1 MRALERMM
9 DSNLGDGKGFDAQR
23 ANKRILNQLK
33 RDGAGDEYKKYG
45 DVLDIIQGATGI
57 TRPLG
62 FGHRDGY
69 FDGEEGRIS
78 RATEFFAEVCS
89 AKVANKESL
98 EVIEEFF
105 PGAVEEFEKLVRSM

>member
-1 MRALERMM
+1 M
-9 DSNLGDGKGFDAQR
+9 
-23 ANKRILNQLK
+23 
-33 RDGAGDEYKKYG
+33 
-45 DVLDIIQGATGI
+45 
-57 TRPLG
+57 G

-89 AKVANKESL
+89 TKVANKASL
-98 EVIEEFF
+98 EAIEEFF